1 MDVLGRRR
9 QPKVYLNKIQI
20 ARAVTLI
27 EEGHSRRRVAQM
39 MNVSHSAISR
49 AWIRHLAY
57 GIVQRCPYPQRQR
70 STTPREDRLLTRW
83 ALQERRISARAL
95 QNRLVASTG
104 TRISDQTVRN
114 RLHATQFRARKQAKV
129 PRLTPVHRRNRRN
142 FAQLHRDW
150 TPEQWSNVLFTDES
164 RFCHND
170 GRIQVWRRPGERYID
185 STVQET
191 VAFGGRS
198 IMVWGG
204 ITLTGRTE
212 LVVLRGGSLT
222 AVRYLRD
229 IVEPHVV
236 PFAENMGRDFIL
248 QQDNA
253 RPHIAGIVRN
263 CFNDHNIEV
272 MEWPANSS
280 DLNPIEHLWD
290 TLNKRI
296 REHQPIR
303 NLQHVEEVLLQEW
316 ELLPQEA
323 ISNLIRSMPRR
334 CAELIRIRGGHT
346 SY

>member
-1 MDVLGRRR
+1 
-9 QPKVYLNKIQI
+9 
-20 ARAVTLI
+20 
-27 EEGHSRRRVAQM
+27 M
-39 MNVSHSAISR
+39 MNVSNSAISR

-57 GIVQRCPYPQRQR
+57 GIVQLCPYPQWQR
-70 STTPREDRLLTRW
+70 SATPREDRLLTRW

-114 RLHATQFRARKQAKV
+114 RLHATRFRARKQAKV
-129 PRLTPVHRRNRRN
+129 PRLTPVHRGNQRN

-164 RFCHND
+164 RFCLDHND
-170 GRIQVWRRPGERYID
+170 GRIRVWKCPGERYID
-185 STVQET
+185 STVQEI
-191 VAFGGRS
+191 VAFGGGS

-204 ITLTGRTE
+204 ITSTGRTE

-229 IVEPHVV
+229 IVESHVV

-272 MEWPANSS
+272 MEWPANSPG
-280 DLNPIEHLWD
+280 LNPIEHLWD

-303 NLQHVEEVLLQEW
+303 NHQYVEELLLQEW

-334 CAELIRIRGGHT
+334 CAELIRVRRGHT

>member
-1 MDVLGRRR
+1 MDEFECGD
-9 QPKVYLNKIQI
+9 
-20 ARAVTLI
+20 A
-27 EEGHSRRRVAQM
+27 H
-39 MNVSHSAISR
+39 
-49 AWIRHLAY
+49 
-57 GIVQRCPYPQRQR
+57 
-70 STTPREDRLLTRW
+70 
-83 ALQERRISARAL
+83 
-95 QNRLVASTG
+95 
-104 TRISDQTVRN
+104 
-114 RLHATQFRARKQAKV
+114 
-129 PRLTPVHRRNRRN
+129 
-142 FAQLHRDW
+142 
-150 TPEQWSNVLFTDES
+150 
-164 RFCHND
+164 
-170 GRIQVWRRPGERYID
+170 PGERYID

-272 MEWPANSS
+272 MEWPTNSP

-296 REHQPIR
+296 REQQPIR
-303 NLQHVEEVLLQEW
+303 NLQHVEELLLQEW

-334 CAELIRIRGGHT
+334 CAELIRVRGGHT

>member
-1 MDVLGRRR
+1 VPTDV
-9 QPKVYLNKIQI
+9 Y
-20 ARAVTLI
+20 
-27 EEGHSRRRVAQM
+27 
-39 MNVSHSAISR
+39 
-49 AWIRHLAY
+49 RHLAY

-164 RFCHND
+164 RFCIDHND
-170 GRIQVWRRPGERYID
+170 GRIRVWRRPGERYID
-185 STVQET
+185 STVQEI
-191 VAFGGRS
+191 VAFGGGS

-229 IVEPHVV
+229 IVEPHVI

-253 RPHIAGIVRN
+253 RLHIAGIVRN

-272 MEWPANSS
+272 VEWPANSP
-280 DLNPIEHLWD
+280 DLNPIEHLWA
-290 TLNKRI
+290 
-296 REHQPIR
+296 H
-303 NLQHVEEVLLQEW
+303 
-316 ELLPQEA
+316 
-323 ISNLIRSMPRR
+323 
-334 CAELIRIRGGHT
+334 
-346 SY
+346 